1 MKKLLLA
8 LSLAATGVSAQTLKD
23 MKLDVAQAQT
33 GQKVTATVGLEA
45 ADQAN
50 CGMRVKW
57 GDGAMTE
64 IRVQDKTAIPYKA
77 THVYAKPGDYQV
89 VADPQKIKSSL
100 PCIGKGIT
108 IALKVVAPAP
118 PPAPIQAATAPTT
131 MAKPVRGPSCPDNWK
146 LNPKSVVKKT
156 GAYSCTAKAGTA
168 TPDRKPNCPG
178 DLTYYENS
186 KKGMLGC
193 RT

>member
-1 MKKLLLA
+1 MKNLLIA
-8 LSLAATGVSAQTLKD
+8 LSLVATSVSAQTLKD
-23 MKLDVAQAQT
+23 MKLDLAQAQT
-33 GQKVTATVGLEA
+33 GQNVTATVGLEA

-57 GDGAMTE
+57 GDGAITE
-64 IRVQDKTAIPYKA
+64 IRVQDKNAIPYKA

-108 IALKVVAPAP
+108 VALKVVAPP
-118 PPAPIQAATAPTT
+118 PPVPIQAATSPTT
-131 MAKPVRGPSCPDNWK
+131 MAKPLGGPLCPENWK
-146 LNPKSVVKKT
+146 LNLKSVVKKT

-168 TPDRKPNCPG
+168 TPDKKPICPG

-193 RT
+193 RP

>member
-1 MKKLLLA
+1 MKKLLFA
-8 LSLAATGVSAQTLKD
+8 LSLAVTGVSAQTLKD
-23 MKLDVAQAQT
+23 MKLDMAQART
-33 GQKVTATVGLEA
+33 GQNVTATVGLEA
-45 ADQAN
+45 GDQVN

-64 IRVQDKTAIPYKA
+64 IRVRDKTAIPYKA
-77 THVYAKPGDYQV
+77 THAYTKPGDYQV
-89 VADPQKIKSSL
+89 VADPHKIKSSL

-108 IALKVVAPAP
+108 IALNVVAPP
-118 PPAPIQAATAPTT
+118 PPPIKAATSPTV
-131 MAKPVRGPSCPDNWK
+131 MAKPLGRPSCPENWK

-156 GAYSCTAKAGTA
+156 GAYSCTARAGTA
-168 TPDRKPNCPG
+168 TPDIKPTCPG

-193 RT
+193 RI